1 MSAAAEKAAEAGRT
15 TPSPP
20 QTAYLT
26 VDDKKDVEPSASERT
41 SISGVTLDRIDAE
54 KANPP
59 LAEHDPVRRVEG
71 WRWWLVVVSML
82 SSIFLFSLDN
92 TIVADIQHAV
102 VEDFDDISKLPW
114 LAGAFLMG
122 AAATNLVW
130 GKIYAGFEAKSM
142 YLACVVLFEV
152 GSALCGGAPS
162 MNALIVGRAIA
173 GVGGSGLYIGVMT
186 LISVTTSLH
195 ERPMYVGLTGLVWGI
210 GTVLGPIVGGA
221 FTDSSA
227 GWRWAFY
234 INLIIGGVFSPV
246 WIFLLPT
253 SDPRKGTPYKKRAGE
268 IDWVG
273 TVIIIGA
280 FVSGIMGISFGGIL
294 YPWNSWNIIVAFVA
308 SGSLFIILGLQQGF
322 TIFTNEKDR
331 IFPVQFLRHRTMVLL
346 AVLIA
351 CAGTGLT
358 VPLYM

>member
-1 MSAAAEKAAEAGRT
+1 MSSAAAEKAFEANVT
-15 TPSPP
+15 TPFRP
-20 QTAYLT
+20 QTAHLT
-26 VDDKKDVEPSASERT
+26 VDEKKEGDLSASSHT
-41 SISGVTLDRIDAE
+41 SITGSIYPIDAE
-54 KANPP
+54 KANSPP
-59 LAEHDPVRRVEG
+59 AAEEAPRKVQG
-71 WRWWLVVVSML
+71 WRWYLVVLSML

-114 LAGAFLMG
+114 LAGAFLIG

-142 YLACVVLFEV
+142 YIACVILFEA

-173 GVGGSGLYIGVMT
+173 GVGGSGLYVGVMT
-186 LISVTTSLH
+186 LISVTTTLQ

-234 INLIIGGVFSPV
+234 I
-246 WIFLLPT
+246 
-253 SDPRKGTPYKKRAGE
+253 K
-268 IDWVG
+268 
-273 TVIIIGA
+273 
-280 FVSGIMGISFGGIL
+280 
-294 YPWNSWNIIVAFVA
+294 
-308 SGSLFIILGLQQGF
+308 
-322 TIFTNEKDR
+322 
-331 IFPVQFLRHRTMVLL
+331 
-346 AVLIA
+346 
-351 CAGTGLT
+351 
-358 VPLYM
+358 